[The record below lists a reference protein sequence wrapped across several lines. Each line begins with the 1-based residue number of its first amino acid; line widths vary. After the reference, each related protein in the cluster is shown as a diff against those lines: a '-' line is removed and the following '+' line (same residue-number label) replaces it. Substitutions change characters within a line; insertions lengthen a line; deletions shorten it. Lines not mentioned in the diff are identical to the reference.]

1 MYDFVYRHKR
11 ALQLVLALVI
21 IPPFAF
27 FGVDSYLRG
36 GESSAAIA
44 SVNGQPV
51 GQQEFNVALRE
62 RQEMMQNMT
71 GGKID
76 PAMLDNPEMRLAV
89 AESLVNQQLLLQH
102 ANRTRMVVTDQQLQA
117 MLGQAPAFQE
127 NGKFSMEL
135 YEGFLKT
142 RNKSEAQFERDLR
155 RDLVARQVNDAY
167 GDAHFLP
174 KTVLQQLSRLMETQ
188 REASTF
194 TLAPASFESKVSVD
208 VEEAKKYYASHQ
220 DEFRTPEQVRIEY
233 AMLSVDALMPNQKVD
248 PEDVKK
254 SFDDQAKRVQVQE
267 QRQASH
273 ILIAVD
279 AKASAEDKQKA
290 RAKADDLLKQA
301 KAKPAAFADL
311 AKANSQDP
319 GSAVNG
325 GDLGLFKRDTMV
337 KPFSD
342 AAFGMKVGDISGV
355 VESEFGLHIIKLT
368 GISATKPPS
377 FEETRGKIEAEL
389 RRAAAGKEFSAMAEQ
404 FNNTVFE
411 QSGSLKPAADLVKT
425 AVLQSNWFM
434 RAGGVSDPRLNNP
447 KLLQAIFTDD
457 VLKNKRNTEAIEVA
471 PGTLVAA
478 RLLEHKPSVVRPFE
492 EVQVDI
498 GAKLMRQRAAQ
509 LAAQEGRA
517 TVDSLRQGKAAEV
530 AWGKPQLV
538 NYSSQ
543 IKGLDDEV
551 RKQILRTDVSKLP
564 AYAGVETP
572 QGYTLIRIARTV
584 DPEKP
589 DAEKEKNLAT
599 AVQQALA
606 QEQNSAFLASLKQK
620 GDVKIRKDALNEKK
634 DNK

>member
-233 AMLSVDALMPNQKVD
+233 AMLSIDALMPNQKVD

-325 GDLGLFKRDTMV
+325 GDLGLFKRDAMV

-377 FEETRGKIEAEL
+377 FEETRGKIEGEL
-389 RRAAAGKEFSAMAEQ
+389 RRASAGKEFAAMAEQ

-478 RLLEHKPSVVRPFE
+478 RLLEHKPTVVRPFE

-517 TVDSLRQGKAAEV
+517 TVDNLRQGKAAEV

-572 QGYTLIRIARTV
+572 QGYTLIRIVRTV

-620 GDVKIRKDALNEKK
+620 GDVKIRKDALSEKK
-634 DNK
+634 YNK